1 MDIENEENNKIIKKW
16 ELLFNLHKIEIL
28 LRKNKMFLPSKI
40 VLNVNNQPFSIFIAG
55 NEKFPYF
62 NVSDVCKLCGFKELF
77 VSATSY
83 KSIFHLY
90 DVMKMTNTFD
100 SAFKHIKIGQ
110 YINLQG
116 LINLLSSKK
125 QNEGI
130 KVLLAHPLVKYC
142 KINLNNKHNYNY
154 SYIVDKTI

>member
-1 MDIENEENNKIIKKW
+1 MEIENEYIKIVQKKW
-16 ELLFNLHKIEIL
+16 ELLSNLREIDIL
-28 LRKNKMFLPSKI
+28 LRKRNKMFLPSKI
-40 VLNVNNQPFSIFIAG
+40 VLYINNQPFYIFIAG
-55 NEKFPYF
+55 NEKSPYF

-83 KSIFHLY
+83 KSVFHLY

-100 SAFKHIKIGQ
+100 TAFKHVKLGQ

-130 KVLLAHPLVKYC
+130 KLLLAHPLVRSK
-142 KINLNNKHNYNY
+142 NY
-154 SYIVDKTI
+154 